1 MVFHSL
7 VQSNETTPPPPPLSQ
22 QQPPVSMASPIT
34 VKSQQQQQSSLHN
47 FVLPELKWT
56 VSSNVNAYR
65 SSRNYQPPPPPPRNE
80 AGSDSEKTE
89 KSEKMKS
96 DADSASDSGRTKFV
110 IRIRSKNSKIADEA
124 DHVSAAEY
132 MVQKS
137 WNFRPRKAVTKTK
150 VNNNGYGSG
159 GAVKIGGAAK
169 ATQGPTPSVK
179 APAAKNNEKPKFSI
193 SLTKEEIE
201 EDFLAMTGSKPPR
214 KAQKRARSVQKQL
227 DYVFPGLW
235 LDSIT
240 PDSYRVDD
248 GRSKF
253 RGETP
258 LLLKER
264 CKMNLIDDRN
274 IFIVLIADTRGV
286 ITRQFGIAAV
296 QQWSFMLGSSGI
308 EADEM
313 TKTKLNPLCVFCKR
327 LESEY
332 QKLGFRFQGI
342 SN

>member
-7 VQSNETTPPPPPLSQ
+7 VQSNERTQPPPLSQ
-22 QQPPVSMASPIT
+22 QQPPVFMASPIT

-65 SSRNYQPPPPPPRNE
+65 SSRNYQSPPPPPRLNE
-80 AGSDSEKTE
+80 AGSDYE
-89 KSEKMKS
+89 KSEKKKS
-96 DADSASDSGRTKFV
+96 DADSASDGGRTKFV
-110 IRIRSKNSKIADEA
+110 IRIRSKDRNVVDEA

-132 MVQKS
+132 MVPKS

-150 VNNNGYGSG
+150 ENNNDFVSG
-159 GAVKIGGAAK
+159 GAVKIGGAAN
-169 ATQGPTPSVK
+169 ATQGPMPSVK
-179 APAAKNNEKPKFSI
+179 ATAAKNNNEKPKFSI
-193 SLTKEEIE
+193 SLSKEEIE

-214 KAQKRARSVQKQL
+214 KSQKRPRNVQKQL

-253 RGETP
+253 
-258 LLLKER
+258 
-264 CKMNLIDDRN
+264 
-274 IFIVLIADTRGV
+274 
-286 ITRQFGIAAV
+286 
-296 QQWSFMLGSSGI
+296 
-308 EADEM
+308 
-313 TKTKLNPLCVFCKR
+313 
-327 LESEY
+327 
-332 QKLGFRFQGI
+332 
-342 SN
+342 

>member
-7 VQSNETTPPPPPLSQ
+7 VQSTETTPPPPPLSQ

-65 SSRNYQPPPPPPRNE
+65 SSRNYQSPPPPRQDE

-89 KSEKMKS
+89 KSEKKKS
-96 DADSASDSGRTKFV
+96 DADSASDGGRTKFV
-110 IRIRSKNSKIADEA
+110 IRIRSKNSMVADEA

-132 MVQKS
+132 MVPKS

-150 VNNNGYGSG
+150 VNNNGYASG
-159 GAVKIGGAAK
+159 GAVKIGGAGK

-179 APAAKNNEKPKFSI
+179 ATAAKNNNEKPKFSI

-240 PDSYRVDD
+240 PDSYR
-248 GRSKF
+248 
-253 RGETP
+253 
-258 LLLKER
+258 LKER
-264 CKMNLIDDRN
+264 CKMNLIDN
-274 IFIVLIADTRGV
+274 
-286 ITRQFGIAAV
+286 
-296 QQWSFMLGSSGI
+296 
-308 EADEM
+308 
-313 TKTKLNPLCVFCKR
+313 
-327 LESEY
+327 
-332 QKLGFRFQGI
+332 
-342 SN
+342 